1 MTDQVANML
10 SHVRWLSVILTP
22 EIWHW
27 WITNYENTN
36 KDKSLALFH
45 INPCSLNKNFNELE
59 HLLSCTSKNFDIKI
73 DWDVALKLDEQNV
86 NYSTVSFLNKINSL
100 LSNYAPLSKSNKYK
114 LKFWSKPW
122 ITTGLQKSIPVIL
135 TNFVKKI
142 DPAKKAELRLQ
153 YKNHRNLLSTLL
165 KKSKENYYKKCFES
179 NWNNAKIIWHYIFCA

>member
-153 YKNHRNLLSTLL
+153 YKNH
-165 KKSKENYYKKCFES
+165 KKPIINPFEKK
-179 NWNNAKIIWHYIFCA
+179 